1 MQQVM
6 TRTFIAGLCFHAY
19 QQVRAVQTC
28 VRTTSDPHLHP
39 ESHLCLFDNRNALYP
54 RDLCPVVMCPWQ
66 VSYMI
71 LERVSPVTHSV
82 GNCVKRIIVIV
93 SSVIFFRTPVS
104 QLNAIGECSHTGKR
118 ARGGACGAILMRV
131 LGGKMWTS
139 RALSHLP
146 LGKTH
151 LCCLLGGPRADPRL
165 FYVYTLLSCETQKM
179 PTYDF

>member
-1 MQQVM
+1 MGGQGVNVQQVM
-6 TRTFIAGLCFHAY
+6 TRTFIAGVCFHAY

-28 VRTTSDPHLHP
+28 VRTMSDPHC
-39 ESHLCLFDNRNALYP
+39 HLCLFDNRNALSP
-54 RDLCPVVMCPWQ
+54 RDTCPVAVCPWQ

-104 QLNAIGECSHTGKR
+104 QLNAIGECSHVRKR
-118 ARGGACGAILMRV
+118 ARDGACGATLMRV

-139 RALSHLP
+139 RAS
-146 LGKTH
+146 GEDTRMVFV
-151 LCCLLGGPRADPRL
+151 GG
-165 FYVYTLLSCETQKM
+165 SQGGS
-179 PTYDF
+179 

>member
-1 MQQVM
+1 M

-19 QQVRAVQTC
+19 QQVCVVQTC
-28 VRTTSDPHLHP
+28 VRATSDPLPHP
-39 ESHLCLFDNRNALYP
+39 ECHLCLFDNRNALSP
-54 RDLCPVVMCPWQ
+54 RDTCPVAVCPWQ

-118 ARGGACGAILMRV
+118 ARGGACGATMIRV
-131 LGGKMWTS
+131 MGGKMWTS

-146 LGKTH
+146 LEKAH
-151 LCCLLGGPRADPRL
+151 LFCFLGGPRADPRL
-165 FYVYTLLSCETQKM
+165 FYVHTLLLCETQKM
-179 PTYDF
+179 LTYFF